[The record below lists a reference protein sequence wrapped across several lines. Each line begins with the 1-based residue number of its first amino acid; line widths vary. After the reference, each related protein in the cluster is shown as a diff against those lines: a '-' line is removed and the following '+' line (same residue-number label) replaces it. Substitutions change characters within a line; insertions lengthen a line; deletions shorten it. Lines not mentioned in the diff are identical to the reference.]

1 MSKNITLYILVI
13 VLGIAFIFLSLT
25 PSNDYVPYDNQQHMY
40 STYESMTE
48 NAEDQTENE
57 NEEEEVEEEE
67 IEGFGVF
74 EGNEGN
80 EEDEEVEEGEE
91 VEIENFEP
99 IIDVAQTI
107 NYGPF
112 RDSAIID
119 KFSQITANGM
129 DGVNGCVSSGL
140 SNAGGYICLSPE
152 LINLLKTRGGNAA
165 GGECLSKCSSS
176 K

>member
-25 PSNDYVPYDNQQHMY
+25 SSKDYVPYDNQQHMY

-48 NAEDQTENE
+48 KTEYQTENE
-57 NEEEEVEEEE
+57 IEEEEEE
-67 IEGFGVF
+67 IEGFGVV
-74 EGNEGN
+74 EGN
-80 EEDEEVEEGEE
+80 EEGEE

-99 IIDVAQTI
+99 IIDVAQSI

-140 SNAGGYICLSPE
+140 TNAGGYICLSPE

>member
-1 MSKNITLYILVI
+1 MSKNITLCILVI
-13 VLGIAFIFLSLT
+13 VLGFAFVFLFLT
-25 PSNDYVPYDNQQHMY
+25 PNKSYVPYDNQLQKY
-40 STYESMTE
+40 ATYEPMTE
-48 NAEDQTENE
+48 NADDQTEE
-57 NEEEEVEEEE
+57 EEEE

-74 EGNEGN
+74 EGNEEGEN
-80 EEDEEVEEGEE
+80 VEEGEE
-91 VEIENFEP
+91 EELENFEP

-152 LINLLKTRGGNAA
+152 LIQLLKTRGGNAS

>member
-25 PSNDYVPYDNQQHMY
+25 SSKGYVPYDNQQHMY

-48 NAEDQTENE
+48 KTEYQTENE
-57 NEEEEVEEEE
+57 NEIEEEEEE
-67 IEGFGVF
+67 IEGFGVV
-74 EGNEGN
+74 EGN
-80 EEDEEVEEGEE
+80 EEGEE

-99 IIDVAQTI
+99 IIDVAQSI

-129 DGVNGCVSSGL
+129 DGVDGCVSSGL
-140 SNAGGYICLSPE
+140 TNAGGYICLSPE
-152 LINLLKTRGGNAA
+152 LIKLLKTRGGNAA

>member
-1 MSKNITLYILVI
+1 MSKNLTLYILVI

-25 PSNDYVPYDNQQHMY
+25 PSTSYVPYDNQSQTY
-40 STYESMTE
+40 STYEPMME
-48 NAEDQTENE
+48 NVEDNTENE
-57 NEEEEVEEEE
+57 DEEEKEGFEDGEEEEKEGFEDGEEEE
-67 IEGFGVF
+67 K
-74 EGNEGN
+74 
-80 EEDEEVEEGEE
+80 
-91 VEIENFEP
+91 ENFEP

-119 KFSQITANGM
+119 KFSQITVNGM

-140 SNAGGYICLSPE
+140 TNAGGYICLSPE
-152 LINLLKTRGGNAA
+152 LIQLLKTRGGNAS

>member
-1 MSKNITLYILVI
+1 MSKNFTLHILVI
-13 VLGIAFIFLSLT
+13 VLVIAFVFLFLT
-25 PSNDYVPYDNQQHMY
+25 PSKSYVPYDNQLQKY
-40 STYESMTE
+40 ATYEPMKE
-48 NAEDQTENE
+48 NTEDQTE
-57 NEEEEVEEEE
+57 EVEEE

-74 EGNEGN
+74 EGNEEGEN
-80 EEDEEVEEGEE
+80 VEEVEE
-91 VEIENFEP
+91 EIENFEP

-152 LINLLKTRGGNAA
+152 LIQLLKTRGGNAS

>member
-13 VLGIAFIFLSLT
+13 VLGIAFILLSLT
-25 PSNDYVPYDNQQHMY
+25 PSKSYVPYDNQTQTY
-40 STYESMTE
+40 STYEPMTE
-48 NAEDQTENE
+48 NAEDQIENE
-57 NEEEEVEEEE
+57 DKKEGFGFVEGNEDVEEVEEVEEEE
-67 IEGFGVF
+67 IE
-74 EGNEGN
+74 
-80 EEDEEVEEGEE
+80 
-91 VEIENFEP
+91 NFEP
-99 IIDVAQTI
+99 ITDVAQTI

-140 SNAGGYICLSPE
+140 TNAGGYICLSPE
-152 LINLLKTRGGNAA
+152 LIKLLKTRGGNAA